1 MRTHAEYWPAEVLC
15 SFATLLAAIPTR
27 FSLDS
32 IRLEIGFPAGPEDMM
47 PSRAPSRNTR
57 HVSILRRPSL
67 LLWSALALAGAG
79 GFVSLGTAEAS
90 GTVLPS
96 DSEASKSGR
105 PASNSPAEVVANL
118 QQGLLWVMQ
127 NAQSLGF
134 QGRYEYLL
142 PIVQKDFDVTFMG
155 SKSVGRHWKELD
167 VEEQSEWLG
176 QFAEYLT
183 SNYAGQ
189 FNAWDGESFEMLGE
203 EPAPRDTRVVLT
215 RLIVPG
221 SEDVVLNY
229 RLRKDSKGQW
239 RIIDIYL
246 KGTVSELA
254 LRRSDFSSILKKK
267 GFGQLVVAM
276 NKKIA
281 ELRAEGGG

>member
-1 MRTHAEYWPAEVLC
+1 MRLRAERWPAAVQC
-15 SFATLLAAIPTR
+15 SFATLPSAIPAL
-27 FSLDS
+27 FLLDS

-47 PSRAPSRNTR
+47 PSRVPSRNAR
-57 HVSILRRPSL
+57 RVSILRRPSL
-67 LLWSALALAGAG
+67 LLWSALALVGCG
-79 GFVSLGTAEAS
+79 VFVLLGTAEAS
-90 GTVLPS
+90 GNALPS
-96 DSEASKSGR
+96 DSEASKTSR
-105 PASNSPAEVVANL
+105 PASNSPSEVVANL
-118 QQGLLWVMQ
+118 QQGLLWVMK

-167 VEEQSEWLG
+167 VEQQSEWLG
-176 QFAEYLT
+176 QFTEYLT

-189 FNAWDGESFEMLGE
+189 FKSWDGESFEMLGE

-229 RLRKDSKGQW
+229 RLRKASKGQW
-239 RIIDIYL
+239 RIIDVYL

-281 ELRAEGGG
+281 ELRSEGGG